1 MNIFDIIGPV
11 MVGPSSSHT
20 AGACKIGYVARK
32 LLAQPVAKAEI
43 LLHGSFL
50 ATGKGHGTNLAL
62 VAGLLGMKTDDKR
75 IPDSYALAKE
85 AGMEFSFGAVD
96 LKNVHPNAVL
106 LKLTGTDGRYL
117 EVIGESV
124 GGSVINIASINGK
137 AANFSGDYPT
147 LIIQNRDLPGLVAQV
162 TSELAKR
169 MINIATMKLNRSTR
183 GEDAVMIIECD
194 HEVWD
199 SAVNWLRNL
208 EGVKSV
214 TYYSLENE

>member
-20 AGACKIGYVARK
+20 AGACKIGYVSRK
-32 LLAQPVAKAEI
+32 LMAQPIVKAEI

-62 VAGLLGMKTDDKR
+62 VGGLLGMKPDDSR
-75 IPDSYALAKE
+75 IPHSFELAEK
-85 AGMEFSFGAVD
+85 AHMEFSFGKTD
-96 LKNVHPNAVL
+96 LKASHPNSVL
-106 LKLTGTDGRYL
+106 LKLTGQDGTVM
-117 EVIGESV
+117 EIIGESV

-147 LIIQNRDLPGLVAQV
+147 LIIYNQDLPGCVAKV

-169 MINIATMKLNRSTR
+169 EINIATMKLNRSIR

-194 HEVWD
+194 NEIYQD
-199 SAVNWLRNL
+199 AVNGLKKIDD
-208 EGVKSV
+208 VHQV
-214 TYYSLENE
+214 TYYSVQD